1 MIICLRCWSDTC
13 TLPVSLIVNK
23 NVWLCCEV
31 EEGEGGEKGTKGTKG
46 GEREREFRRARNLF
60 VCRIGF
66 VQMASE
72 RVRDEELKIME
83 KVVARRIAA
92 AECKAGDVSGRYG
105 VSFILHLGNRR
116 GYCAV

>member
-1 MIICLRCWSDTC
+1 
-13 TLPVSLIVNK
+13 
-23 NVWLCCEV
+23 
-31 EEGEGGEKGTKGTKG
+31 
-46 GEREREFRRARNLF
+46 
-60 VCRIGF
+60 
-66 VQMASE
+66 MASE
-72 RVRDEELKIME
+72 RVWDEELMIME